1 MFPCEARA
9 RPIARPSAHEM
20 VVPGPPSYDV
30 LMPWP
35 GGQLEDKVVLVSGGA
50 SDIGRATA
58 LRLAGGGA
66 AVAIGD
72 VSIDGAAA
80 VAESVERAGG
90 RAIGVQCDVRQEESV
105 AAFVAQAVAAFGAV
119 HAIDHNAAW
128 SHPRLDTDAVGV
140 DLGVWDRVI
149 EITTRGALL
158 LARHAIPVMAEGGG
172 GSIVMISSGTS
183 TIGESTRVAYGA
195 AKAALN
201 QLTRHLAVRYGRE
214 GIRANAIAPG
224 FILTET
230 ASNLVPEDVQTRLAE
245 ANPMRRLGT
254 PDDIA
259 RVVAFLCSD
268 DAAYVNGQILHV
280 DGGHQIAG
288 MM

>member
-1 MFPCEARA
+1 MTGRLD
-9 RPIARPSAHEM
+9 
-20 VVPGPPSYDV
+20 G
-30 LMPWP
+30 
-35 GGQLEDKVVLVSGGA
+35 KVILLSGGG

-58 LRLAGGGA
+58 RCLAAEGA
-66 AVAIGD
+66 AVAVGD
-72 VSIDGAAA
+72 VGPDRAAA
-80 VAESVERAGG
+80 VAETIVAEGG
-90 RAIGVQCDVRQEESV
+90 RALGCECDVRAEESV
-105 AAFVAQAVAAFGAV
+105 AAFVAHAVEAFGGV
-119 HAIDHNAAW
+119 DGIDHNAAW

-140 DLGVWDRVI
+140 DLGVWQRAI
-149 EITTRGALL
+149 ETTTRGALL
-158 LARHAIPVMAEGGG
+158 LARHAVPAMVARGG
-172 GSIVMISSGTS
+172 GSIVTISSGTS
-183 TIGESTRVAYGA
+183 TIGESTRVAYGVS
-195 AKAALN
+195 KAALN
-201 QLTRHLAVRYGRE
+201 QLTRHLAVRYGRD

-230 ASNLVPEDVQTRLAE
+230 AEAQVPADIQRRLAD

-268 DAAYVNGQILHV
+268 AAAYVNGQVLHV